1 MIPAKIYR
9 FKSLIRIVFTDR
21 LTVEGSRGNFFVSK
35 KLQRV
40 EEIRKFLQKKNIY
53 IPSNGLIYFS
63 DQTSLQDINYLIKNL
78 KLAFKTG

>member
-40 EEIRKFLQKKNIY
+40 EEIRKFLHKKYIY
-53 IPSNGLIYFS
+53 S
-63 DQTSLQDINYLIKNL
+63 K
-78 KLAFKTG
+78 